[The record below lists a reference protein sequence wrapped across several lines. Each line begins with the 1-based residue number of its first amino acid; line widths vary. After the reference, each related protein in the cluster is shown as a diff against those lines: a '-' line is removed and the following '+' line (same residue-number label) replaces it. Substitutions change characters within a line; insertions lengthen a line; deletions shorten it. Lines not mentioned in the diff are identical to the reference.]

1 MLLNHYKTI
10 RSLTQTELEVSKS
23 RFITYIDQVKSETQ
37 ALEFIH
43 TIKKQHPA
51 AAHHCSAYLIGDND
65 QIQRA
70 DDDGEPTGTAGKPIL
85 EVIKKN
91 MLKDTVIVVTRYF
104 GGIKLGAGGLIR
116 AYGKAASTSIEAADV
131 IEKRLHY
138 RVAIDMDYSI
148 LGPIENFLHSYHLRI
163 ESKEFTDRVHII
175 AFIPKDYHLKFI
187 ADLTELTAAQA
198 KTTLLD
204 ELYLDFSL

>member
-1 MLLNHYKTI
+1 MLLNNYKTI
-10 RSLTQTELEVSKS
+10 RSLSQAELEISKS
-23 RFITYIDQVKSETQ
+23 RFIAYIDQAKSEAQ

-43 TIKKQHPA
+43 TIKKQHPTA
-51 AAHHCSAYLIGDND
+51 SHNCSAYLIGDND

-91 MLKDTVIVVTRYF
+91 ILKDTVIVVTRYF

-116 AYGKAASTSIEAADV
+116 AYGKAASASIEAADV

-138 RVAIDMDYSI
+138 RMAIDIDYSI
-148 LGPIENFLHSYHLRI
+148 LGQIENYLHSYHLRI
-163 ESKEFTDRVHII
+163 DSKEFTDMVRVI
-175 AFIPKDYHLKFI
+175 AFVPIDYDVKFI
-187 ADLTELTAAQA
+187 KDLTELTAAQA
-198 KTTLLD
+198 KTTILD
-204 ELYLDFSL
+204 QLYLDFSL